1 MLVSIARGRL
11 VIEFL
16 LAGRIWRVAKVLSI
30 VELIFVASELN
41 LAPSTHY
48 IIILYWL
55 LLNFM
60 VRIHVLVLELVV
72 ASSLNLAASSQDLVV
87 SELISL
93 SFSLFIIFG
102 SSWFSSIIVVIVI
115 VAVVIIV
122 TIVIVI
128 SVSVSTS

>member
-30 VELIFVASELN
+30 VELIIVASELN

-60 VRIHVLVLELVV
+60 VRIHILVLELVV
-72 ASSLNLAASSQDLVV
+72 ASSLNFAASSQDLVV

-93 SFSLFIIFG
+93 SFSLFILFG
-102 SSWFSSIIVVIVI
+102 SSWFSSIIVVII
-115 VAVVIIV
+115 VAIVIIV

>member
-1 MLVSIARGRL
+1 MLVTVARGRL

-60 VRIHVLVLELVV
+60 VRIHILVLELVV

-93 SFSLFIIFG
+93 SFSFFIFFG
-102 SSWFSSIIVVIVI
+102 SSWFSSIIVVII

-122 TIVIVI
+122 TIFIVI
-128 SVSVSTS
+128 SVSISTS

>member
-1 MLVSIARGRL
+1 MLVTIARGGL

-16 LAGRIWRVAKVLSI
+16 LASRIWRVAKVLSI

-60 VRIHVLVLELVV
+60 VRIHILVLELVV

-93 SFSLFIIFG
+93 SFSFFIFFG
-102 SSWFSSIIVVIVI
+102 SSWFSSIIVVIA

-122 TIVIVI
+122 IIYIVI
-128 SVSVSTS
+128 SVSVSTC